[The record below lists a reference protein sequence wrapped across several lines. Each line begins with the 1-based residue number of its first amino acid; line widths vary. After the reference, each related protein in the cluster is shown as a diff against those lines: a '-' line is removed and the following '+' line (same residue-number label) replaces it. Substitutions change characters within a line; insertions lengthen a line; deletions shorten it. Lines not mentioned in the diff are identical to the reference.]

1 MPVDH
6 LPPRERARLTA
17 ARLSYDA
24 TRRPLDVPPAG
35 YGVLD
40 ESVVLS
46 RTDFERTAHDLLT
59 WQVQGRA
66 GLRVRTSRLPLRTGT
81 VVEMR
86 WGVGPLALRIPCR
99 VVEVLDEPGRAGF
112 TYGTLVGHPEAGEER
127 FLLERLDDGRLR
139 FRITAVSRPATPL
152 ARLAGP
158 VGRAAQRWMTH
169 RYLRALDRPE
179 AS

>member
-1 MPVDH
+1 MTVGFLD
-6 LPPRERARLTA
+6 PRRRARLSS
-17 ARLSYDA
+17 ARLSYE
-24 TRRPLDVPPAG
+24 RRPGLLDRPPDG
-35 YGVLD
+35 FTLLD
-40 ESVVLS
+40 ESTILS
-46 RTDFERTAHDLLT
+46 RTDFEQTAHDLLT
-59 WQVQGRA
+59 WQVQARA

-99 VVEVLDEPGRAGF
+99 VVEVVDEPGCAGF

-139 FRITAVSRPATPL
+139 FRITAVSRPASLP

-158 VGRAAQRWMTH
+158 VGRAAQRRMTR
-169 RYLRALDRPE
+169 RYLRALDRP
-179 AS
+179 